1 MCNCLCMGQSITA
14 ISGITQELEHEQQ
27 PRECIQEM
35 GVELD
40 YLSVKMSFEPQKK
53 TDEPGQQRQL
63 RPRRQRQST
72 SEVSITP
79 NLQEA
84 EKTEELK
91 ASAEKTGQTQQQRQL
106 RPRSKMLS
114 ESGQAATGSR
124 VVLLPSQSLHEEC
137 ISLSNSGRSR
147 MQKSG
152 GKKLCQQKNQHEN
165 HSTQHKRCTPEPT
178 IGTLGSILPSQN
190 TELPNTEAFQDLGPT
205 AVDALSQPMDQK
217 PKKLKSKTTT
227 TKAPDELV
235 LTSQQLVDEPHT
247 PQLKPRSVVEFS
259 PTIVELQQLR
269 HMKLRSHSQG
279 VSQSDPA
286 VSMTESSPSQHQC
299 EQPQEHRDELQQPKH
314 QKQKPP
320 RPKETVDS
328 TMRVLFPTADQQ
340 PQKQERARPHKEKLA
355 TAATGDES
363 SLPDKRKKQ
372 LEQPKKPKQA
382 RRCIEKLATAETNDE
397 SLPDKCHKQME
408 QPEKRKQVRRT
419 KEKLATSPTGDE
431 SLPDKFQKQPEHI
444 QKKRKQGRPSKLG
457 TKSTV
462 SGMKLTLKNRPCQQK
477 HRGRGR
483 PRKVTEGPREAT

>member
-1 MCNCLCMGQSITA
+1 MHGTINKFFVTA
-14 ISGITQELEHEQQ
+14 FSGITQELEHDQQ
-27 PRECIQEM
+27 PRECIQVL

-72 SEVSITP
+72 SEMSITP

-84 EKTEELK
+84 EMTEELK

-124 VVLLPSQSLHEEC
+124 VVLLPQSLDEEC

-178 IGTLGSILPSQN
+178 IDTLGSILPSQN
-190 TELPNTEAFQDLGPT
+190 TELPSTEAFQDLGQM

-217 PKKLKSKTTT
+217 TKKLKSKPTT
-227 TKAPDELV
+227 TKVPDELV
-235 LTSQQLVDEPHT
+235 LTSQQLVEEPHT

-269 HMKLRSHSQG
+269 HMKLRSHSKG
-279 VSQSDPA
+279 ASQSDLA
-286 VSMTESSPSQHQC
+286 VSMTETSPSQHQC
-299 EQPQEHRDELQQPKH
+299 EQPQEKHHDELQQPKH
-314 QKQKPP
+314 QKQKPR
-320 RPKETVDS
+320 RPKETVES

-340 PQKQERARPHKEKLA
+340 PQKQERARPRKEKLA

-363 SLPDKRKKQ
+363 CLPDKRKKQ

-382 RRCIEKLATAETNDE
+382 RRCIEKLATAETRDE

-408 QPEKRKQVRRT
+408 QPE
-419 KEKLATSPTGDE
+419 
-431 SLPDKFQKQPEHI
+431 
-444 QKKRKQGRPSKLG
+444 KRKQGRPSKLG

-462 SGMKLTLKNRPCQQK
+462 SGMKLTLKNRPCQQQC
-477 HRGRGR
+477 RGRGR